1 MSWWW
6 LPHSRHCSKHQIG
19 FYRQLD
25 VEWQVLIQTSVALPA
40 SPVLWDCH
48 MIVMRS
54 ILSPSHRSQILYRKT
69 LPIRTQR
76 LPQIPTLRL
85 HSRDWQRGSRRRQAF
100 FFGYIYFEEYSFDN
114 LWKLAHAANSSH
126 TAALVEM
133 WAMRHHVQ

>member
-100 FFGYIYFEEYSFDN
+100 FLGTYISRNIASIISRN
-114 LWKLAHAANSSH
+114 LRMLRM
-126 TAALVEM
+126 LRIRLPVEM